1 MYFLHEIRIMM
12 EHYYTN
18 KIVDLRECTLL
29 QNNVGQDC
37 ELCPELK
44 HASVKSLASREHET
58 LCLIWNH

>member
-1 MYFLHEIRIMM
+1 MM